1 MTETRDRN
9 RRDSWITQAHQEEK
23 MLVLSRKPSQQV
35 LIGSDVSI
43 TIVRIDRNNVRIG
56 ISAPPGVSILRQELV
71 GKSQKRGHAADQS
84 NRTRAEV
91 VS

>member
-1 MTETRDRN
+1 
-9 RRDSWITQAHQEEK
+9 

-56 ISAPPGVSILRQELV
+56 ISAPAGVSILRQELV
-71 GKSQKRGHAADQS
+71 GKPQKRGQKPAAQA
-84 NRTRAEV
+84 NCIHAEV
-91 VS
+91 VL

>member
-1 MTETRDRN
+1 
-9 RRDSWITQAHQEEK
+9 

-56 ISAPPGVSILRQELV
+56 ISAPAGVSILRQELV
-71 GKSQKRGHAADQS
+71 GKPQKRGQKRADQT
-84 NRTRAEV
+84 NCIQAEV
-91 VS
+91 A

>member
-1 MTETRDRN
+1 
-9 RRDSWITQAHQEEK
+9 

-71 GKSQKRGHAADQS
+71 EKRQRRPADRADQCGCVGS
-84 NRTRAEV
+84 EGTSAKSAAAPLAGSLTASE
-91 VS
+91 